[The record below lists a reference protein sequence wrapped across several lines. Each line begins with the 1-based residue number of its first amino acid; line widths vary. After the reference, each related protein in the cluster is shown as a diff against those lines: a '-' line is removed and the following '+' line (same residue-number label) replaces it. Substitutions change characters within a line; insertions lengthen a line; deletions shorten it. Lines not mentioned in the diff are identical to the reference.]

1 MKCPKCLQEQWS
13 IMDKNYLR
21 LYGQCWSC
29 DRANWEGGTLT
40 LAEFEEREKQAL
52 KNSEA

>member
-1 MKCPKCLQEQWS
+1 MKCLKCLQEQWS

-52 KNSEA
+52 KNSET